1 MEKGRVER
9 GGPRILR
16 VHGTVSG
23 PGRKKCPER
32 VGFALLEEMFRV
44 VVVGPFREKGQRDH
58 LGPAIPVGHFPEK
71 PELAAGGTILAETW
85 CSESC
90 PACMGRFREGAKEQI
105 ARGKVVSLKG
115 FIGAV

>member
-1 MEKGRVER
+1 MPRTSR
-9 GGPRILR
+9 FCPPGGNVPGGGSWTLPR
-16 VHGTVSG
+16 
-23 PGRKKCPER
+23 KE
-32 VGFALLEEMFRV
+32 
-44 VVVGPFREKGQRDH
+44 QRDH

-105 ARGKVVSLKG
+105 ARRKVVSLKG